1 MSNSSVIIV
10 GGESP
15 QTYWNGIA
23 DFGLLLAIDELRDQ
37 VLAVINASIPEQPH
51 QPHDEPNEALDFGRR
66 S

>member
-1 MSNSSVIIV
+1 MSTPSVIIT
-10 GGESP
+10 GGKTP

-37 VLAVINASIPEQPH
+37 VFAVIQAAQPA
-51 QPHDEPNEALDFGRR
+51 QPQQPQDEPNEALDFGRR